1 MAATPHALEGDVF
14 SDSLAREEGLLDAKP
29 FADGWKI
36 WVLRSSVLVALLL
49 AWELAA
55 GSTRRGEWGLVDK
68 FWVSQPSDI
77 WMRLVEWIT
86 TGLLWRHLA
95 VTLQEMVTGYIIGAV
110 IGISLGVL
118 MARNRVLARLLDPFI
133 MAIYS
138 IPKLALA
145 PLFILWFGIGVE
157 PKIVLVS
164 TSVFFLVFLN
174 TYSGV
179 RDVDQE
185 LVDIIR
191 LMGAGPREI
200 FMRVIMPSASPW
212 IFTGLKLAVPYSLI
226 GAVVG
231 EIIASNRG
239 LGYLLIHSQGQYD
252 TAGVFAAIAVLMA
265 FGLLINELVNRSEGH
280 LMRWKAAGRST
291 GH

>member
-1 MAATPHALEGDVF
+1 MAATTGTFEGDVF
-14 SDSLAREEGLLDAKP
+14 SESLARNDEGLLEAKP
-29 FADGWKI
+29 FADGWRI
-36 WVLRSSVLVALLL
+36 WVLRASLALGLLVL
-49 AWELAA
+49 WEVIA
-55 GSTRRGEWGLVDK
+55 GNPKRGEFALVDK
-68 FWVSQPSDI
+68 FWISQPTDI
-77 WMRLVEWIT
+77 LARLAEWIGKGT
-86 TGLLWRHLA
+86 LWFHLLI
-95 VTLQEMVTGYIIGAV
+95 TLQEMVMGYVIGAV
-110 IGISLGVL
+110 IGITMGVL
-118 MARNRVLARLLDPFI
+118 LARNRVLARLLDPFI

-145 PLFILWFGIGVE
+145 PLFILWFGIGIE
-157 PKIVLVS
+157 PKVVLVS

-179 RDVDQE
+179 RDVDHE

-265 FGLLINELVNRSEGH
+265 FGLVINEGVNRSQVRLH
-280 LMRWKAAGRST
+280 RWKTAVR
-291 GH
+291 

>member
-14 SDSLAREEGLLDAKP
+14 SDRLAKEEGLLDAKP

-36 WVLRSSVLVALLL
+36 WVLRGGLLVTLLL
-49 AWELAA
+49 LWELAA
-55 GSTRRGEWGLVDK
+55 GNTRRGEWGLVDK

-77 WMRLVEWIT
+77 WTRLIEWVT
-86 TGLLWRHLA
+86 TGVLWRHLA

-110 IGISLGVL
+110 VGISLGVIL
-118 MARNRVLARLLDPFI
+118 ARNRVLARLLDPFI

-145 PLFILWFGIGVE
+145 PLFILWFGIGLE

-191 LMGAGPREI
+191 LMGAGPRQI
-200 FMRVIMPSASPW
+200 FLRVIMPSASPW

-265 FGLLINELVNRSEGH
+265 FGLVINELVNRSEGH